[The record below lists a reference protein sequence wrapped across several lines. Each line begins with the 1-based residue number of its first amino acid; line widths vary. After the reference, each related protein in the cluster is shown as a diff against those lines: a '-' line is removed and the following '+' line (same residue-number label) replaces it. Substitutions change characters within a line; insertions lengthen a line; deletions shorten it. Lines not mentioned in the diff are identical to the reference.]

1 MRTARVVS
9 LILGLVLYGC
19 GGPTRPGL
27 PDPTLDN
34 IWPNADSTGWTYQT
48 TFRVWGFLW
57 PDTMYASPEDVSPAP
72 TLDEVAALL
81 SAHSIGESPESWD
94 GTLRLEFDGEATTPT
109 GKTGQNLQETVF
121 LAETRS
127 LPRRLHPGEGFLT
140 SLARARPDLRGRL
153 ATDLDRSG
161 QLLETPAFSPLLI
174 HGGVWEKS
182 DSAIVT
188 HSFIDTIPAWKFLE
202 TPLVTGH
209 EFTHPLGRPFGD
221 NMFLRARYG
230 RIGRFQTRGRHYE
243 NALEV
248 LYLVDWGIGTVG
260 DELGYYRFFDYG
272 TVVYVPEIGPVFSYE
287 RKYVDATRPFSS
299 GYGDLT
305 VWLVG
310 TASPDRDPYVL
321 SLSGRVRLR
330 GTLRNVDGAET
341 GSEVVDDAD
350 DVKLIL
356 ERNGRQFAAD
366 YSEGGM
372 FTFEN
377 LDRGRYRVKAWV
389 GLSEADAPASGASHV
404 VTMLDGDATLPGALE
419 LSSTGGL
426 AAVPN
431 GFTRDVSIR
440 YTLSAPSTVH
450 LEIQDLAR
458 RTVRVLANGTQP
470 AGAHA
475 VIWNSDGAPP
485 GPYWAV
491 LVHDGGSEAELLFK
505 R

>member
-1 MRTARVVS
+1 
-9 LILGLVLYGC
+9 L
-19 GGPTRPGL
+19 
-27 PDPTLDN
+27 
-34 IWPNADSTGWTYQT
+34 WADT
-48 TFRVWGFLW
+48 T
-57 PDTMYASPEDVSPAP
+57 YASPDDVPPAP

-109 GKTGQNLQETVF
+109 GMAGQNLQETVF
-121 LAETRS
+121 FAETRS
-127 LPRRLHPGEGFLT
+127 LPRRLPPGESLLI

-153 ATDLDRSG
+153 AIDLDRSG
-161 QLLETPAFSPLLI
+161 QSLETPGFSPVLI
-174 HGGVWEKS
+174 CGGVWEKS
-182 DSAIVT
+182 DTAIVM
-188 HSFIDTIPAWKFLE
+188 HSYLDTIPAWKFLE
-202 TPLVTGH
+202 VPLVTGH
-209 EFTHPLGRPFGD
+209 EFIHPLARPFAD
-221 NMFLRARYG
+221 DMFLRARY
-230 RIGRFQTRGRHYE
+230 RHIGNFQTRGWHHE

-248 LYLVDWGIGTVG
+248 LYLIDWGIGTVVVGAG
-260 DELGYYRFFDYG
+260 DVVGYYRLFDYG
-272 TVVYVPEIGPVFSYE
+272 TVVYVPGIGPVFSYE

-305 VWLVG
+305 VRLVG

-321 SLSGRVRLR
+321 TLSGRVRLR

-341 GSEVVDDAD
+341 GREVVDDAD

-356 ERNGRQFAAD
+356 ERNGREFAVA
-366 YSEGGM
+366 YSDGGT

-377 LDRGRYRVKAWV
+377 LDRGRYQVKAWV
-389 GLSEADAPASGASHV
+389 GLSEADAPASGASHS
-404 VTMLDGDATLPGALE
+404 VTLLDEDATLPGALE

-431 GFTRDVSIR
+431 GFTREVSIR
-440 YTLSAPSTVH
+440 YTLSAPATVH

-458 RTVRVLANGTQP
+458 RTVRVLATGTQP

-485 GPYWAV
+485 GPYWAI
-491 LVHDGGSEAELLFK
+491 LVRDGGSEAELLFK